1 MVVALV
7 VQAVL
12 LAGLAFFG
20 YRIYRNAE
28 LYIIVWHSPGIRSFL
43 HR

>member
-20 YRIYRNAE
+20 YRIYRNAP
-28 LYIIVWHSPGIRSFL
+28 LFGYSGRL
-43 HR
+43 CC